1 MSAEI
6 RCGRRK
12 PKILLIV
19 LASLL
24 LVGGVLL
31 FCSKRTVVYKSDY
44 DDLIFTSSDGEY
56 RLTVSEWTYFA

>member
-6 RCGRRK
+6 RCGTRK
-12 PKILLIV
+12 TKILLIF

-31 FCSKRTVVYKSDY
+31 FCFKRTVGYKSDY
-44 DDLIFTSSDGEY
+44 DDLIFT
-56 RLTVSEWTYFA
+56 